1 MKENYIVI
9 IDNYDYLFSDIGVCL
24 DFINDKLQENWTN
37 ITFIDRQ
44 LQNER
49 LINDIIDYT
58 QLCEEY

>member
-1 MKENYIVI
+1 MKENYMVI
-9 IDNYDYLFSDIGVCL
+9 IDGWDYLFSDIGVCL

-58 QLCEEY
+58 QLCEEF